1 MLLTHQCLSL
11 CQFQRELGGCSGET
25 SSAVRPS
32 LPSLSSVGPQPA
44 VVSALYYYPPS
55 ADHYQSCPLHHVT
68 LRNNNIICTLVY
80 QNCSANRAKA
90 GFKNSI
96 FKIQFNFSIQLNKS
110 FVDQQQPLVMPE
122 VEKQNY

>member
-1 MLLTHQCLSL
+1 MFEPVSISERTWRLLWRN
-11 CQFQRELGGCSGET
+11 FFCSAAI
-25 SSAVRPS
+25 SAITFLRWAAACCCFCS
-32 LPSLSSVGPQPA
+32 
-44 VVSALYYYPPS
+44 YYYPPS

-96 FKIQFNFSIQLNKS
+96 FKIQFNLSIQLNKS